1 FPIADPSFG
10 ISFSTFFAALFSPRP
25 RSSTVRPLLCSALDL
40 SAALDETTVCT
51 SPTANKTTTM
61 TILCMRHLAIGET
74 ISRRCAK
81 GGVLSRG
88 ERGILPRPLQ
98 QHYAGHTPVN
108 FIAALHASAHRR
120 GLWHVAWRSLWPGVV
135 SRRPA

>member
-1 FPIADPSFG
+1 MQREASDVRYFVVFSEPFSVTFLTAFPIADPSFG

-25 RSSTVRPLLCSALDL
+25 RSSTVRLLLCSALDL

-88 ERGILPRPLQ
+88 ERGIL
-98 QHYAGHTPVN
+98 
-108 FIAALHASAHRR
+108 
-120 GLWHVAWRSLWPGVV
+120 
-135 SRRPA
+135 